1 MILPYG
7 LVALDQRGHSD
18 GFGET
23 GQRSDFAAST
33 ASSLIQGSAT
43 ISVQPIKAMHI
54 KTSYLLSVLLA
65 VAAGVLLPSSATFAA
80 KQAEGKNTASKA
92 TAAKKAVTSKK
103 AVPSKKAALAAN
115 ALPPLAAQVAL
126 ADNAPALPAKAWL
139 LMDYDSGQVLASA
152 NADEALPPASLT
164 KMMTSY
170 IVEQALRTGKLKPT
184 DLVTVSENA
193 WCRGTSAESCMYL
206 PLNSQATV
214 IDLLRGIIVQSGNDA
229 SKAIAEHMAGSEAG
243 FAKLMNA
250 EAQRLGMTHTNFVN
264 PTGLPDPA
272 HKSSAKDLA
281 ILARA
286 IIRDGAEFYPIY
298 AEREFKYNGIKQG
311 NRNALL
317 YTDPSVDGLKTG
329 HTSEAGFCLVTS
341 AKRNEMRLISV
352 ILNTHSAQARA
363 DQTRELLAWGYNQ
376 FEKVTP
382 IQASAVVANAKVS
395 FGKTDTV
402 AAVLG
407 EPWTLTMPRGQSA
420 QTQFE
425 LKPGLEAPIAK
436 GAVIG
441 KVVAT
446 ANAKPVGETLL
457 VAQAEVER
465 SGWLLLAWQK
475 VTHLFGK

>member
-1 MILPYG
+1 MNIMHFKTFSILPI
-7 LVALDQRGHSD
+7 V
-18 GFGET
+18 
-23 GQRSDFAAST
+23 FAAALGTLVSGQT
-33 ASSLIQGSAT
+33 
-43 ISVQPIKAMHI
+43 
-54 KTSYLLSVLLA
+54 VL
-65 VAAGVLLPSSATFAA
+65 AA
-80 KQAEGKNTASKA
+80 KPHTTKQSKA
-92 TAAKKAVTSKK
+92 KQQATKPAKKNAEVAKK
-103 AVPSKKAALAAN
+103 G
-115 ALPPLAAQVAL
+115 LPPLAAEIAL
-126 ADNAPALPAKAWL
+126 APNAPALQSKAWL
-139 LMDYDSGQVLASA
+139 LMDFDSGEVLASA
-152 NADEALPPASLT
+152 NANEPLPPASLT

-170 IVEQALRTGKLKPT
+170 IVEQALRSGKLKPT

-214 IDLLRGIIVQSGNDA
+214 IDLLRGIIIQSGNDA
-229 SKAIAEHMAGSEAG
+229 SKAIAEHMASSEAG

-272 HKSSAKDLA
+272 HKSSARDLA

-286 IIRDGAEFYPIY
+286 IIRDGAEYYPLY

-329 HTSEAGFCLVTS
+329 HTAEAGYCLVTS
-341 AKRNEMRLISV
+341 SKRSDTRLISV

-363 DQTRELLAWGYNQ
+363 DQTRTLLGWGFGS

-382 IQASAVVANAKVS
+382 FAANAVVGTAKVS
-395 FGKTDTV
+395 FGKADAVSAGLGAPWLLTVPRGTPVQTTV
-402 AAVLG
+402 A
-407 EPWTLTMPRGQSA
+407 LTA
-420 QTQFE
+420 
-425 LKPGLEAPIAK
+425 GLEAPVAK

-446 ANAKPVGETLL
+446 AQGKQVGEAPL

-465 SGWLLLAWQK
+465 SGWLMLAWQ
-475 VTHLFGK
+475 HAGKLIGK

>member
-1 MILPYG
+1 M
-7 LVALDQRGHSD
+7 R
-18 GFGET
+18 T
-23 GQRSDFAAST
+23 
-33 ASSLIQGSAT
+33 
-43 ISVQPIKAMHI
+43 
-54 KTSYLLSVLLA
+54 KTSPLLSLLLA
-65 VAAGVLLPSSATFAA
+65 VALGALVPSSATFAA
-80 KQAEGKNTASKA
+80 KPAAGKNTANKA
-92 TAAKKAVTSKK
+92 AAPKKAVSGKK
-103 AVPSKKAALAAN
+103 AAPSKKAAAAAV
-115 ALPPLAAQVAL
+115 ALPPLAAQIAL
-126 ADNAPALPAKAWL
+126 AANPPALPAKAWL
-139 LMDYDSGQVLASA
+139 LMDYDTGQVLASA
-152 NADEALPPASLT
+152 NQDEALPPASLT

-170 IVEQALRTGKLKPT
+170 IVEQALRSGKLKPT
-184 DLVTVSENA
+184 DLVNVSENA

-250 EAQRLGMTHTNFVN
+250 EAQRLGMTKTNFVN

-272 HKSSAKDLA
+272 HKASAQDLA

-286 IIRDGAEFYPIY
+286 IIRDGAEYYPIY
-298 AEREFKYNGIKQG
+298 AEREFKFNGIKQG

-363 DQTRELLAWGYNQ
+363 DQTRELLGWGYSQ
-376 FEKVTP
+376 FEKAIP
-382 IQASAVVANAKVS
+382 IQPSAVVASAKVS
-395 FGKTDTV
+395 FGKADKV

-407 EPWTLTMPRGQSA
+407 APWMITVPRGQQV
-420 QTQFE
+420 QTTVE
-425 LKPGLEAPIAK
+425 LKPGLEAPVAK
-436 GAVIG
+436 GTVIG

-446 ANAKPVGETLL
+446 SNGKPVGETQL
-457 VAQAEVER
+457 VAQSEVER

-475 VTHLFGK
+475 VAHLFSK

>member
-1 MILPYG
+1 
-7 LVALDQRGHSD
+7 
-18 GFGET
+18 
-23 GQRSDFAAST
+23 
-33 ASSLIQGSAT
+33 
-43 ISVQPIKAMHI
+43 MHI
-54 KTSYLLSVLLA
+54 KTSSLLSVFLV

-80 KQAEGKNTASKA
+80 KQAEGKKTANKT
-92 TAAKKAVTSKK
+92 TAAKKAVSGKKAVSSKK
-103 AVPSKKAALAAN
+103 AVPSKKAAFVAS

-139 LMDYDSGQVLASA
+139 LMDYDSGQVLAWA

-170 IVEQALRTGKLKPT
+170 IVEQALRNGKLKPT

-250 EAQRLGMTHTNFVN
+250 EAQRLGMTKTNFVN

-298 AEREFKYNGIKQG
+298 AEREFQYNGIKQG

-329 HTSEAGFCLVTS
+329 HTAEAGYCLVTS

-363 DQTRELLAWGYNQ
+363 DLTRELLDWGYSK

-382 IQASAVVANAKVS
+382 IQPSTVVANAKVS

-407 EPWTLTMPRGQSA
+407 APWMLTMPRGQSV
-420 QTQFE
+420 QTQSE

-446 ANAKPVGETLL
+446 ANGKRVGETLL
-457 VAQAEVER
+457 VAQAQVER

>member
-1 MILPYG
+1 
-7 LVALDQRGHSD
+7 
-18 GFGET
+18 
-23 GQRSDFAAST
+23 
-33 ASSLIQGSAT
+33 
-43 ISVQPIKAMHI
+43 MHI
-54 KTSYLLSVLLA
+54 KTSSLLSVLLA
-65 VAAGVLLPSSATFAA
+65 VALGALLPSSAAFAA
-80 KQAEGKNTASKA
+80 KPAAGKNTVSKA
-92 TAAKKAVTSKK
+92 TAAKKAVS
-103 AVPSKKAALAAN
+103 SKKAASSKKAGASKKVALAA
-115 ALPPLAAQVAL
+115 AAWPALAAQVAL

-139 LMDYDSGQVLASA
+139 LMDYDTGQVLASA

-170 IVEQALRTGKLKPT
+170 IIEQALRTGKLKPT

-206 PLNSQATV
+206 PLNSQANV
-214 IDLLRGIIVQSGNDA
+214 MDILRGIIVQSGNDA

-250 EAQRLGMTHTNFVN
+250 EAQRLGMTQTNFVN

-286 IIRDGAEFYPIY
+286 IIRDGAEYYPIY
-298 AEREFKYNGIKQG
+298 AEREFTYNGIKQG

-363 DQTRELLAWGYNQ
+363 DQTRTLLGWGYSQ
-376 FEKVTP
+376 FEKATP
-382 IQASAVVANAKVS
+382 IQPTAVVANAKVS

-407 EPWTLTMPRGQSA
+407 APWMLTMPRGQQV
-420 QTQFE
+420 QTQVE

-446 ANAKPVGETLL
+446 SNGKPVGETLL

-465 SGWLLLAWQK
+465 SGWLLLGWQK
-475 VTHLFGK
+475 LTHLFGK